1 MEKNKR
7 PLQGFSPQRAPVLAH
22 CPSGLTALSWC
33 MQTVQMRAG
42 MPAPQ
47 CLVCRPPLC
56 SPRVAL
62 SRCSLPCAAPG
73 PFLLLKGG
81 APQVTPMLQEPARGW
96 GDGQTFLSNFYA
108 MLVKQSEVRLTVGQ
122 PTTGKPPQKW
132 RISACSISVLPV
144 SSPPHCC
151 QCRTSVQNVPFPWNT
166 LHLSSP
172 LTCQK
177 QTALGFLASR
187 STCLLPTYIKKIP
200 IYIPPHDELT
210 Q

>member
-1 MEKNKR
+1 MYADCADESR
-7 PLQGFSPQRAPVLAH
+7 DARSAVL
-22 CPSGLTALSWC
+22 G
-33 MQTVQMRAG
+33 V
-42 MPAPQ
+42 PAPTAQ
-47 CLVCRPPLC
+47 SKGSTKQTLLAMC
-56 SPRVAL
+56 S
-62 SRCSLPCAAPG
+62 PG
-73 PFLLLKGG
+73 PFPAAKGRG
-81 APQVTPMLQEPARGW
+81 SAGHPHAPGTSTGLRR
-96 GDGQTFLSNFYA
+96 QTFLSNFYA

-166 LHLSSP
+166 LHLSSL

-177 QTALGFLASR
+177 QTALGFLAGR

-210 Q
+210 R